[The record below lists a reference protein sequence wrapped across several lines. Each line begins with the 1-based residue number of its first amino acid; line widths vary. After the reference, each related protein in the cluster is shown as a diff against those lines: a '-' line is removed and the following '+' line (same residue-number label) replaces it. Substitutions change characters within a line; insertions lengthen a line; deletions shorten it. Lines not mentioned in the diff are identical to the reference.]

1 MKKLLPIVMLLIGTG
16 AGVGAGIFLRPT
28 EVETV
33 DAAEER
39 SPSQETP
46 AVEPEIGKEPAL
58 SAEGMEYVKLSNQF
72 VVPIVAKER
81 VSSLM
86 VITLSL
92 EVTAGTGQSVY
103 DAEPKL
109 RDVFLRALFDHAAIR
124 GFDGDF
130 TRTSN
135 LDIIRRN
142 LRGLAQGVLGDSV
155 VKDVLIFEIARQDY

>member
-1 MKKLLPIVMLLIGTG
+1 MKKLLPIVMLLIGMG

-28 EVETV
+28 EAEHV
-33 DAAEER
+33 DSAEDI
-39 SPSQETP
+39 SQSQETP
-46 AVEPEIGKEPAL
+46 TDEPDAGKEPSL
-58 SAEGMEYVKLSNQF
+58 SSEGMEYVKFSNQF
-72 VVPIVAKER
+72 VVPIVTQER
-81 VSSLM
+81 VSSLVVM
-86 VITLSL
+86 TLSL
-92 EVTAGTGQSVY
+92 EVTAGTGQNVY

-155 VKDVLIFEIARQDY
+155 VQDVLIFEIARQDY